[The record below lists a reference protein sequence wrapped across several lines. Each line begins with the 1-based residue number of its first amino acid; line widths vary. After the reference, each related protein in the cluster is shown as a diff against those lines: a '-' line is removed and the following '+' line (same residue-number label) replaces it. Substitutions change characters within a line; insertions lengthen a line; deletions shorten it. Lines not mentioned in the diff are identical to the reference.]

1 MHRITLIPGHGIGP
15 EIIESVKKII
25 AAMNLP
31 IQWDTFHIDGTL
43 GDDVLSSIS
52 ENKVALKGPLSTPIG
67 KGYKSLNVSLRQHF
81 DLSTNFRPVKSFH
94 DNKVDLV
101 IFRENTEGLYIGRET
116 KVNDDEYHAIKITT
130 KKASERI
137 IREAFEYAKK
147 HGIDKVT
154 LVHKANILKLTDGLF
169 LNIGHTIENEYEDIR
184 LEPVIVDNMCMQ
196 LVMNPSQFKVIVA
209 PNLYGDILSDL
220 CAGLVGGLGVVPGVN
235 YGKGIAIF
243 EAVHGT
249 APDIAGM
256 NQANP
261 ISLLLSVCLML
272 FHLGYDEAAKT
283 LNQCIE
289 MSIKKG
295 KTTMDLNGSLTTDG
309 YTHFIIHAL
318 EVYDDKRL

>member
-15 EIIESVKKII
+15 EIIQSVKKII
-25 AAMNLP
+25 DAMTLP
-31 IQWDTFHIDGTL
+31 IQWDTFHVGESLDK
-43 GDDVLSSIS
+43 DVLNSIS
-52 ENKVALKGPLSTPIG
+52 VNKVALKGPLSTPIG
-67 KGYKSLNVSLRQHF
+67 KGYKSLNVTLRQHF
-81 DLSTNFRPVKSFH
+81 DLFANFRPVKSFH
-94 DNKVDLV
+94 DDSIDLV
-101 IFRENTEGLYIGRET
+101 IFRENTEGLYIGKEIKIT
-116 KVNDDEYHAIKITT
+116 DDEYHAIKITT
-130 KKASERI
+130 RNASERI

-169 LNIGHTIENEYEDIR
+169 LNVGHTIEKEYENIR

-209 PNLYGDILSDL
+209 SNLYGDILSDL

-235 YGKGIAIF
+235 YGKNIAIF

-249 APDIAGM
+249 APDIAGT
-256 NQANP
+256 NRANP

-272 FHLGYDEAAKT
+272 SHLGYEEAAKK

-309 YTHFIIHAL
+309 YTEFIISAL
-318 EVYDDKRL
+318 EVYDDKSL